1 MTQQQ
6 REFFEVASKF
16 GVPFLVLALLL
27 WMLREAS
34 QAIHATVLVPVV
46 ESHVQ
51 FLDGM
56 AGTLKVIGE
65 SQERQAEAME
75 ELADGQRQLQNAIG
89 TIRTDITK
97 PTGER

>member
-6 REFFEVASKF
+6 REIWEAASKF
-16 GVPFLVLALLL
+16 GVPFVVLAVLL

-46 ESHVQ
+46 ESHVE

-56 AGTLKVIGE
+56 ASTLEVIAE
-65 SQERQAEAME
+65 SQDRQAEAMQ
-75 ELADGQRQLQNAIG
+75 ELAEGQREIINRMG
-89 TIRTDITK
+89 TAEGRL
-97 PTGER
+97 